1 MKVIINQLVLI
12 DGDKIPNTWS
22 KTYESNV
29 IPRIGD
35 TIESSLWKNPG
46 DYKVTGVTINYDAD
60 ECYVGVERYA
70 NVIPSDRKEEYENIA
85 ALHGWKANWMR

>member
-35 TIESSLWKNPG
+35 TIESSLWENPG

-70 NVIPSDRKEEYENIA
+70 NVIPSDRKEEYGNIA